1 MFGAII
7 GDMVGSIY
15 ERKSCKSKKFD
26 IYEPTM
32 RMTDDSLLTIAVAK
46 VLMRHFPIDY
56 SSESLK
62 CIQEDLAKEFVDA
75 FFLKPHAG
83 YGYLFT
89 KWCIACKENN
99 TIAPAYNSFGNGSAM
114 RISPVAWITDS
125 IEHLK
130 LLTKTVTEITHNHPE
145 GLKGAE
151 AISLCIYLA
160 LHKKSKEEIKEIMIK
175 DYYPMI
181 ANLDYDELVKNYKFN
196 SSCQGSVPQAIYA
209 FLISNSLEDAIRT
222 CVAIGGD
229 TDTIAAMA
237 GSIAEAY
244 YQKEQISPF
253 EDRYLYFLID
263 PEVEKIIKDFHK
275 TIGSGKNFHYF
286 DCHFSVNAK
295 I

>member
-1 MFGAII
+1 MLGAII

-15 ERKSCKSKKFD
+15 ERKSYKRKNFD
-26 IYEPTM
+26 IFNPTM
-32 RMTDDSLLTIAVAK
+32 RMTDDSMLTIAVAM
-46 VLMRHFPIDY
+46 VLLRHYPIDY
-56 SSESLK
+56 SIESLK
-62 CIQEDLAKEFVDA
+62 SIQKDLAKEFADT
-75 FFLKPHAG
+75 FFSKPHAG

-89 KWCIACKENN
+89 NWCIASRNNN
-99 TIAPAYNSFGNGSAM
+99 TIQPAYNSFGNGSAM
-114 RISPVAWITDS
+114 RISPVAWIVDS

-130 LLTKTVTEITHNHPE
+130 LLTKAVTEITHNHPE

-175 DYYPMI
+175 DYYPEI
-181 ANLDYDELVKNYKFN
+181 ATLDFDQLVKNYTFN

-209 FLISNSLEDAIRT
+209 FLISDSLEDTIRT

-253 EDRYLYFLID
+253 EDRFLYLLID
-263 PEVEKIIKDFHK
+263 PEVERIIKSFHK
-275 TIGSGKNFHYF
+275 TIGSRKKLSLF
-286 DCHFSVNAK
+286 
-295 I
+295 